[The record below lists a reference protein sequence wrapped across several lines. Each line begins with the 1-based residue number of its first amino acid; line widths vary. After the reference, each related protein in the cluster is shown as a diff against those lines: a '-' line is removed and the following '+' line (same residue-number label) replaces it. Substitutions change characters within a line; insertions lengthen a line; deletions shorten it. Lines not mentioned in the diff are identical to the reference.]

1 MTFCREHLALQQV
14 LAPGLSEYRA
24 YISSHLVEP
33 LYLLAKKRW
42 ERAFTHLPCF
52 EDSFFLPRYVAGD
65 ITLAQLNETME
76 EVAKHLL
83 IIIEI
88 WGPYR

>member
-1 MTFCREHLALQQV
+1 MLLVKALY
-14 LAPGLSEYRA
+14 P
-24 YISSHLVEP
+24 SS
-33 LYLLAKKRW
+33 
-42 ERAFTHLPCF
+42 LPCF
-52 EDSFFLPRYVAGD
+52 EDSFFFPRYVAGD

-88 WGPYR
+88 WGPYRYMAIW

>member
-1 MTFCREHLALQQV
+1 MPLVKAHY
-14 LAPGLSEYRA
+14 P
-24 YISSHLVEP
+24 SS
-33 LYLLAKKRW
+33 
-42 ERAFTHLPCF
+42 LPCF

>member
-1 MTFCREHLALQQV
+1 MPLVKAFY
-14 LAPGLSEYRA
+14 P
-24 YISSHLVEP
+24 SS
-33 LYLLAKKRW
+33 
-42 ERAFTHLPCF
+42 LPSF
-52 EDSFFLPRYVAGD
+52 EESFFLPRYVAGD

-88 WGPYR
+88 WGPYRYMEIW